1 MSDIKAEAAPA
12 AATTADTSPLEP
24 IISSG
29 TTTTTTDLDAD
40 FARTPPSTTPDTS
53 RLEEEDT
60 FYAGALKRTG
70 TLYGEAKDGM
80 LKRSGTVSEV
90 VSGGLKRTGTL
101 LGSAKDGLALRTAGI
116 RETAG
121 QGLQRTGSVLE
132 GYRQGFWQ
140 KTEGVTESASA
151 SPTLQRTGTLLQN
164 ARQGAGE
171 GLQRTGTILASASA
185 DAVQRANSFGAWA
198 QDYAKGIYDPDRPF
212 KATFQDIAG
221 FALPRSGHSISVV
234 NGRAYIFGGEAEEG
248 ALADN
253 SMHIVIL
260 PSGGVLEADYKAIK
274 PRSVTKNGEVP
285 ASRKWHTAV
294 VVGDEIYIFGG
305 LLSEKA
311 KEEIAGRVW
320 VYDTISAKWSF
331 YDPRSDQPYPPP
343 RMQHAVTVSE
353 LPDSVIEVPETPLVR
368 TYLNPSLQA
377 RPTTPTPSEASG
389 TMFVYGGADPANPDT
404 LLNDAWAYDI
414 CHHSWFPLPP
424 PPAPARQGAS
434 LVLIDDRHLYRV
446 GGRTDPDHIL
456 EADSLNVAPLLR
468 TAFSQRHSLGA
479 LLREWTTTT
488 LSAPLLGFTVRV
500 IHPNDSRNILLSIQ
514 PGAKTVTAVDV
525 SAENDSGFLPTIAG
539 TRLEIVGEEDR
550 VKPPKQVQA
559 VQVQYADPYGEI
571 IRGSHVG
578 LRTFSQ
584 AGAWACE
591 KGSEVEEAGL
601 VLWGG
606 KDASGKTVGSG
617 WFISLHQ

>member
-12 AATTADTSPLEP
+12 ATAAAETSPLEP
-24 IISSG
+24 VISAG
-29 TTTTTTDLDAD
+29 TTVTTTDPDAEST
-40 FARTPPSTTPDTS
+40 RTPASTTPDTN

-101 LGSAKDGLALRTAGI
+101 LGSAKEGLALRTAGI

-121 QGLQRTGSVLE
+121 QGLQRTGTVLE

-140 KTEGVTESASA
+140 KTEEATEGTNA
-151 SPTLQRTGTLLQN
+151 SPTLQRTGTILQN
-164 ARQGAGE
+164 ARHGAGE
-171 GLQRTGTILASASA
+171 GLQRTGTFMASASA
-185 DAVQRANSFGAWA
+185 GAVQRANSFGAWA

-212 KATFQDIAG
+212 KATFQEIAG
-221 FALPRSGHSISVV
+221 FALPRSGHSISVI
-234 NGRAYIFGGEAEEG
+234 NGRAYIFGGDAEEG
-248 ALADN
+248 AWADN

-274 PRSVTKNGEVP
+274 PRSTTKNGEVP
-285 ASRKWHTAV
+285 AARKWHTAV

-305 LLSEKA
+305 LLPEKA
-311 KEEIAGRVW
+311 KEETAGRVW

-331 YDPRSDQPYPPP
+331 YDPTSDQPYPPP
-343 RMQHAVTVSE
+343 RMQHAATVSE
-353 LPDSVIEVPETPLVR
+353 LPESVIDVPETPLVR
-368 TYLNPSLQA
+368 TYLNSSLQA
-377 RPTTPTPSEASG
+377 KPTAPLPTEASG
-389 TMFVYGGADPANPDT
+389 TMFVYGGADPAKPDT

-414 CHHSWFPLPP
+414 CHHSWLALPP

-434 LVLIDDRHLYRV
+434 LVLVDDRHLYRV
-446 GGRTDPDHIL
+446 GGRTDPEHIL
-456 EADSLNVAPLLR
+456 KVDSLIISQILKTP
-468 TAFSQRHSLGA
+468 FSQRHSLDSP
-479 LLREWTTTT
+479 LHEWTLTT
-488 LSAPLLGFTVRV
+488 LSAPLFGYTVRL

-514 PGAKTVTAVDV
+514 PSARTVTAVDV
-525 SAENDSGFLPTIAG
+525 SAENDSGFLPMIAG

-601 VLWGG
+601 VVWGG
-606 KDASGKTVGSG
+606 KDAHGKTVGSG